1 MAIERIVDPTQDDDD
16 SVQDEQRIE
25 NILRPTS
32 FSDYVGQERIKKI
45 LQVSIDA
52 AKKRE
57 EPLDHILL

>member
-1 MAIERIVDPTQDDDD
+1 MTIERIVDPTQDDDD

-52 AKKRE
+52 AKNAKNR
-57 EPLDHILL
+57 